1 MVNSAAFP
9 ILLVEDNDEDY
20 DIVRWALKKLSIS
33 TPVYRCAD
41 GDEALDFLHHSG
53 AYTDPASSPRPALIL
68 LDLKLTATDGLEVL
82 ESIKQDTELR
92 TIPVVIWTSSS
103 DPEDIEICFRQG
115 ANSYMLK
122 PVNLDKLLEAVEL
135 LNQYWFG
142 VAVLPNTTL

>member
-20 DIVRWALKKLSIS
+20 DIIRWALKKLSIS

-53 AYTDPASSPRPALIL
+53 AYTEPDSSPRPALVL
-68 LDLKLTATDGLEVL
+68 LDLSLTATDGLEVL
-82 ESIKQDTELR
+82 QSIKQDAELR
-92 TIPVVIWTSSS
+92 TIPVIIWTSSS
-103 DPEDIEICFRQG
+103 DPKDIEICFKQG

-122 PVNLDKLLEAVEL
+122 PMNLHKLLEAVEL

-142 VAVLPNTTL
+142 VAVLPDTL